1 MAMSSILGSMS
12 KYLNLL
18 KEVGATKVVV
28 ASKYMSINNMQNLYN
43 DGCRDFGEN
52 RADELLGKISNL
64 PNDITWHFIGSLQTN
79 KVKKIINK
87 ITYLHS
93 LDRISLAKSIQ
104 KYRLEPLNCFIQIN
118 FTKEIHKSG
127 IFLEDLKEFMNS
139 LNKYDKIRVVGFMAM
154 GEFDDLALTEK
165 IFSEM
170 LKLKNGYK
178 LSMGMSNDYR
188 IALKYKADYI
198 RIGSLLKE

>member
-104 KYRLEPLNCFIQIN
+104 KYRLEP
-118 FTKEIHKSG
+118 
-127 IFLEDLKEFMNS
+127 
-139 LNKYDKIRVVGFMAM
+139 
-154 GEFDDLALTEK
+154 
-165 IFSEM
+165 
-170 LKLKNGYK
+170 KLLY
-178 LSMGMSNDYR
+178 SN
-188 IALKYKADYI
+188 
-198 RIGSLLKE
+198 

>member
-12 KYLNLL
+12 KYLNLVN
-18 KEVGATKVVV
+18 EASNTKVVV
-28 ASKYMSINNMQNLYN
+28 ASKYMSISNMQNLYN
-43 DGCRDFGEN
+43 DGARDFGEN
-52 RADELLGKISNL
+52 RADELLTKIDKL

-79 KVKKIINK
+79 KVKKVINR
-87 ITYLHS
+87 IDYLHS
-93 LDRISLAKSIQ
+93 LDRINLAKSIQ
-104 KYRLEPLNCFIQIN
+104 KYRIEPLNCFIQIN
-118 FTKEIHKSG
+118 FSKEKQKSG
-127 IFLEDLKEFMNS
+127 IFIEDLKEFMNS

-154 GEFDDLALTEK
+154 GVYDDLALTEK

-178 LSMGMSNDYR
+178 LSMGMSNDYKL
-188 IALKYKADYI
+188 ALKYKADYI

>member
-1 MAMSSILGSMS
+1 
-12 KYLNLL
+12 
-18 KEVGATKVVV
+18 
-28 ASKYMSINNMQNLYN
+28 
-43 DGCRDFGEN
+43 
-52 RADELLGKISNL
+52 
-64 PNDITWHFIGSLQTN
+64 
-79 KVKKIINK
+79 
-87 ITYLHS
+87 
-93 LDRISLAKSIQ
+93 
-104 KYRLEPLNCFIQIN
+104 
-118 FTKEIHKSG
+118 
-127 IFLEDLKEFMNS
+127 MNS

>member
-1 MAMSSILGSMS
+1 MS

>member
-12 KYLNLL
+12 KYLNLVN
-18 KEVGATKVVV
+18 EASNTKVVV
-28 ASKYMSINNMQNLYN
+28 ASKYMSISNMQNLYN
-43 DGCRDFGEN
+43 DGARDFGEN
-52 RADELLGKISNL
+52 RADELLTKIDKL

-79 KVKKIINK
+79 KVKKVINR
-87 ITYLHS
+87 IDYLHS

-104 KYRLEPLNCFIQIN
+104 KYRIEPLNCFIQIN
-118 FTKEIHKSG
+118 FSKEKQKSG
-127 IFLEDLKEFMNS
+127 IFIEDLKEFMNS

-154 GEFDDLALTEK
+154 GVYDDLALTEK

-178 LSMGMSNDYR
+178 LSMGMSNDYKL
-188 IALKYKADYI
+188 ALKYKADYI

>member
-1 MAMSSILGSMS
+1 MSSILGSMS
-12 KYLNLL
+12 KYLNLVN
-18 KEVGATKVVV
+18 EASNTKVVV
-28 ASKYMSINNMQNLYN
+28 ASKYMSISNMQNLYN
-43 DGCRDFGEN
+43 DGARDFGEN
-52 RADELLGKISNL
+52 RADELLTKIDKL

-79 KVKKIINK
+79 KVKKVINR
-87 ITYLHS
+87 IDYLHS

-104 KYRLEPLNCFIQIN
+104 KYRIEPLNCFIQIN
-118 FTKEIHKSG
+118 FSKEKQKSG
-127 IFLEDLKEFMNS
+127 IFIEDLKEFMNS

-154 GEFDDLALTEK
+154 GVYDDLALTEK

-178 LSMGMSNDYR
+178 LSMGMSNDYKL
-188 IALKYKADYI
+188 ALKYKADYI